1 MAVRV
6 LVGLGS
12 NRGASVDIVTRALE
26 ELRAASGG
34 GFRASSL
41 WRTSP
46 VDCPQGSADFIN
58 AAAAFFSDCPAP
70 ETLLSELKALERRY
84 GRTETPPRNAPREL
98 DLDLLLF
105 GDVVR
110 SMGTLTLPH
119 PRALERR
126 FVMTP
131 AAEVAPDWRW
141 PGDDRTI
148 AEIARALVTDETL
161 QRLDRAPNG
170 AADRTG

>member
-1 MAVRV
+1 M
-6 LVGLGS
+6 
-12 NRGASVDIVTRALE
+12 DIVTRALE
-26 ELRAASGG
+26 ELRAASVGE
-34 GFRASSL
+34 FRASSL

-46 VDCPQGSADFIN
+46 VDCPRGSADFIN
-58 AAAAFFSDCPAP
+58 AAAAFLSDCPAP

-84 GRTETPPRNAPREL
+84 GRSAAPTRNAPREL

-110 SMGTLTLPH
+110 STEMLTLPH

-131 AAEVAPDWRW
+131 AAETAPDWRW

-161 QRLDRAPNG
+161 ERLDPAPNG
-170 AADRTG
+170 GADRTG